1 MNYSVLKP
9 IDVANGPGCRVSLF
23 VSGCRN
29 RCEGCFQPETWDFNY
44 GERVTNKT
52 EEKIFDMLCN
62 PQIKGLSILGGDP
75 FEPENIAGVYVL
87 CKDVKERFPEK
98 TIWVWTGYLW
108 EDIISTSTQL
118 VMKYIDVLVDGPFIE
133 SRKNLMLPYCGS
145 DNQRVIDVQK
155 SLQEGAVRL
164 WWDPEKSYDIFNMG
178 RPFITKKED

>member
-1 MNYSVLKP
+1 MLQTVQ
-9 IDVANGPGCRVSLF
+9 VAELVSLSL
-23 VSGCRN
+23 VV
-29 RCEGCFQPETWDFNY
+29 ETAVKVVFSQRR
-44 GERVTNKT
+44 G
-52 EEKIFDMLCN
+52 
-62 PQIKGLSILGGDP
+62 IL
-75 FEPENIAGVYVL
+75 
-87 CKDVKERFPEK
+87 

-108 EDIISTSTQL
+108 EDIISASTQL
-118 VMKYIDVLVDGPFIE
+118 VLKYIDVLVDGPFIE